1 MDAKSKSKIIVVGGA
16 GFVGNAIYTKCV
28 KMGEDCV
35 SITRSD
41 IDLLCENS
49 IQKLRGVITSDD
61 RVVLPY
67 QRLRQRHMRSIIVRI

>member
-1 MDAKSKSKIIVVGGA
+1 MDAKSKSKIIIVGGA

-41 IDLLCENS
+41 IDSLCKNS
-49 IQKLRGVITSDD
+49 KYSTGKKLSCISRC
-61 RVVLPY
+61 VVMIP
-67 QRLRQRHMRSIIVRI
+67 